1 MYRQFFAVIPAA
13 GTGSRFGT
21 EIPKQYL
28 PLNGAPLVRHTLQA
42 LLADARIGQIVVV
55 LAPDDATWSVRCLPV
70 QGAGQIHV
78 VRSGGATRADSVI
91 NGINWIKDN
100 LDPKNE
106 DWVLVHDAARPC
118 LSPTQLTRLIDILAE
133 DPVGGLL
140 AIPVADT
147 LKRADAESVD
157 SARVAETVDRRGLWQ
172 AQTPQMFRIGAL
184 LTALSEADRSTM
196 TDEAS
201 AIERSG
207 LQPRLVPGSLTNLKV
222 TYPEDLAL
230 AEMILDAVNANKTRS
245 VS

>member
-1 MYRQFFAVIPAA
+1 LI
-13 GTGSRFGT
+13 
-21 EIPKQYL
+21 
-28 PLNGAPLVRHTLQA
+28 RHTLQA
-42 LLADARIGQIVVV
+42 LLADARIDQIVVV
-55 LAPDDATWSVRCLPV
+55 LAPDDVTWSDLCMPATGVKR
-70 QGAGQIHV
+70 IHV
-78 VRSGGATRADSVI
+78 VRRGGATRADSVI
-91 NGINWIKDN
+91 NGINWLKENIHPMD
-100 LDPKNE
+100 E

-118 LSPTQLTRLIDILAE
+118 LNPVELNCLIDILAD

-147 LKRADAESVD
+147 LKRADAALADSPQSV
-157 SARVAETVDRRGLWQ
+157 RVEATVDRRRLWQ

-184 LTALSEADRSTM
+184 QSALNQADRSTM

-222 TYPEDLAL
+222 TYPEDLRL
-230 AEMILDAVNANKTRS
+230 AEMILDAAHVKRTRS